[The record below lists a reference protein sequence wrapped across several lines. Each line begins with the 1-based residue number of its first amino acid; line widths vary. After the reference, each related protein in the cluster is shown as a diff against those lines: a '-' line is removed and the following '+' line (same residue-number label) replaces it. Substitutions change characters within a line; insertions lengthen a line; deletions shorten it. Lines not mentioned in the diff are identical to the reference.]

1 MNITDKYNMTQEE
14 NIFYAKRN
22 LVDSIWKE
30 AMLEGVP
37 FTFPETQTIV
47 EGMKLDGKKEDDIV
61 KVRNLK
67 HSWEFLFDSIDY
79 PLDFRYIKQINHE
92 IGKEGIVLNA
102 GMLRNSEVSIGGT
115 EWKPAIPDEEIVQ
128 GEIKEIL
135 SHYCVTDKSITLMLY
150 LMRSQLFTDDNKR
163 TAQLCANQI
172 MIQNGKGIIAIPVKE
187 LQTFTGLLVEYY
199 QTNRMSDIK
208 KFVYEK
214 CIDGLVIDREM
225 TVQKEMSTY
234 DFIKRS
240 RKIRSEKNKSKTR

>member
-79 PLDFRYIKQINHE
+79 PLDFRYIKQMNHE
-92 IGKEGIVLNA
+92 IGKEGIALNA
-102 GMLRNSEVSIGGT
+102 GMRRNSEVSIGST

-135 SHYCVTDKSITLMLY
+135 SHYC
-150 LMRSQLFTDDNKR
+150 
-163 TAQLCANQI
+163 
-172 MIQNGKGIIAIPVKE
+172 
-187 LQTFTGLLVEYY
+187 
-199 QTNRMSDIK
+199 
-208 KFVYEK
+208 
-214 CIDGLVIDREM
+214 DR
-225 TVQKEMSTY
+225 
-234 DFIKRS
+234 
-240 RKIRSEKNKSKTR
+240 

>member
-79 PLDFRYIKQINHE
+79 PLDFRYIKQMNHE
-92 IGKEGIVLNA
+92 IGKEGIKC
-102 GMLRNSEVSIGGT
+102 RND
-115 EWKPAIPDEEIVQ
+115 P
-128 GEIKEIL
+128 
-135 SHYCVTDKSITLMLY
+135 
-150 LMRSQLFTDDNKR
+150 
-163 TAQLCANQI
+163 
-172 MIQNGKGIIAIPVKE
+172 
-187 LQTFTGLLVEYY
+187 
-199 QTNRMSDIK
+199 
-208 KFVYEK
+208 
-214 CIDGLVIDREM
+214 
-225 TVQKEMSTY
+225 
-234 DFIKRS
+234 
-240 RKIRSEKNKSKTR
+240 